1 MTVNNVAGV
10 CRRALACMSVLAFA
24 HTAAAQGAV
33 GTGPLTGTLADSEP
47 ATGVLSLGP
56 VKLAPGIVVREIGW
70 DSNVFQETE
79 AEGPK
84 EDFVAAVTPDVAVF
98 SRLRFVKVSAYAGAE
113 MTYYQKYESE
123 RSFGHLLRGRVDV
136 LLSRV
141 RPFVGAGETNTR
153 TRPNGEIDVR
163 ADRTEQELSGGVAF
177 DLSANSVVYASAV
190 DMSTR
195 YHNAL
200 NDGVDIG
207 KTLSRDS
214 MGYSGGL
221 MTELTPLTS
230 LTVAGS
236 VREDTFRSN
245 SLRNAD
251 SRMATATLKFGAEA
265 VVTGAVIVALTDFKA
280 VDPRIEPYRGLT
292 GSVALAYSLLEVGR
306 LGLIALRRQEYSFDT
321 AEGYYLENSVNLT
334 YNHRL
339 FGAIDAQVHGGR
351 GTFKYGFRAGIPAHT
366 DTLDTVDG
374 GVGYNLRNRTRISLN
389 YEYARRRSPV
399 LADRNYDR
407 KRAFLAWS
415 YAF

>member
-1 MTVNNVAGV
+1 MSVSNIAGV
-10 CRRALACMSVLAFA
+10 CRALAVMSLLAFA
-24 HTAAAQGAV
+24 HAAAAQSAV
-33 GTGPLTGTLADSEP
+33 GTGPLTATLADAEP
-47 ATGVLSLGP
+47 VAGVLSIGP
-56 VKLAPGIVVREIGW
+56 VRLAPGIVVREIGW
-70 DSNVFQETE
+70 DSNVFDETK
-79 AEGPK
+79 AEVPK
-84 EDFVAAVTPDVAVF
+84 EDFVAAFTPDVAMF
-98 SRLRFVKVSAYAGAE
+98 SRLRFLKVSAYAGAE
-113 MTYYQKYESE
+113 LTYYQKYESE
-123 RSFGHLLRGRVDV
+123 RSFGHLVRGRVDV

-141 RPFVGAGETNTR
+141 RPFFGAGQNKTR

-163 ADRTEQELSGGVAF
+163 ADRKEEELSGGLAF
-177 DLSANSVVYASAV
+177 ELGTHSSVYASAV
-190 DMSTR
+190 QVSNR
-195 YHNAL
+195 YENAL
-200 NDGVDIG
+200 NDGVNLG
-207 KTLSRDS
+207 ESLSRDS
-214 MGYSGGL
+214 MEYSGGVK
-221 MTELTPLTS
+221 TDLTPLTS
-230 LTVAGS
+230 LTVSGS

-245 SLRNAD
+245 PLRNAD
-251 SRMATATLKFGAEA
+251 SRMATATIKFGAEA

-389 YEYARRRSPV
+389 YEYARRRSPA
-399 LADRNYDR
+399 LAERNYGR